1 MFSDLSAL
9 TAALTAALR
18 QPGGSTILSDG
29 AYRQANLQIFL
40 AALILLTLATLVGL
54 LLKHHKG
61 QGRASSVV
69 AACARGG

>member
-61 QGRASSVV
+61 H
-69 AACARGG
+69 GG